1 MEERYLKALPGEL
14 QSVVAEAEDKAGCH
28 IEVVPDTNAAQF
40 DHVKIQIT
48 LDGRCEAI
56 ISFAGAEMSR
66 CALIHEVLHIKRY
79 WIEQVP
85 ILRSIGRQFDAQA
98 EAINELLEHLV
109 IIPEE
114 RKYVP
119 DESKVHWGALYQEG
133 IRNIPLQVYPWI
145 YEKDLWKR
153 SLLQW
158 RALRDIAMPFLSD
171 TLLLEKLESWGLK
184 DVSGQFVSILNAVH
198 NDKIEQIPLVV
209 REFEWPPSGFCI
221 RKYNLSARPR
231 ALESI

>member
-28 IEVVPDTNAAQF
+28 IEVVPDTSAAQF
-40 DHVKIQIT
+40 DNLKIQIT
-48 LDGRCEAI
+48 RDGRCEAI

-119 DESKVHWGALYQEG
+119 DDSNEHWGVLYQDG
-133 IRNIPLQVYPWI
+133 VRNIPLPVYPWI
-145 YEKDLWKR
+145 FQEDLWKR

-171 TLLLEKLESWGLK
+171 ALLLEKLEAWGLK
-184 DVSGQFVSILNAVH
+184 DASGQFVSNLNAVH
-198 NDKIEQIPLVV
+198 NNKIEQIPLVV
-209 REFEWPPSGFCI
+209 REFEWPPSEFCI
-221 RKYNLSARPR
+221 RKFNLAARPW
-231 ALESI
+231 ALDLI